1 MITIQDIVLH
11 SKPHPNMIEGA
22 RQTILKDDNIVLSIV
37 GCAQG
42 LLYGDFEKD
51 FEVAILDIN
60 SREFVTKYY
69 VSDASDDVLAYQN
82 SEQVEYIANL
92 LFKKGF
98 QVG

>member
-1 MITIQDIVLH
+1 MITIQDIISN
-11 SKPHPNMIEGA
+11 SKPHPNMMEGA
-22 RQTILKDDNIVLSIV
+22 RQTILKDDNVVLSIV
-37 GCAQG
+37 GGARG
-42 LLYGDFEKD
+42 LYGDFEKD
-51 FEVAILDIN
+51 FEIAILDNN

-69 VSDASDDVLAYQN
+69 VADASDDVLAYQD

>member
-11 SKPHPNMIEGA
+11 SKPHPNMMEGA
-22 RQTILKDDNIVLSIV
+22 RQTILKDDNVVLSIV
-37 GCAQG
+37 GGAQG
-42 LLYGDFEKD
+42 LYGDFEKD
-51 FEVAILDIN
+51 FEVAILDNN

-69 VSDASDDVLAYQN
+69 VSDAGDDVLAYQD

>member
-1 MITIQDIVLH
+1 MITIKDIISY
-11 SKPHPNMIEGA
+11 SKPHPNMMDGA
-22 RQTILKDDNIVLSIV
+22 RQTVLKDNDVVLSIV
-37 GCAQG
+37 GGARG
-42 LLYGDFEKD
+42 LYGDFEKD
-51 FEVAILDIN
+51 FEIAIIDNN

-69 VSDASDDVLAYQN
+69 VSDASDDVLAYQD

>member
-1 MITIQDIVLH
+1 MITIQDIISN
-11 SKPHPNMIEGA
+11 SKPHTNGMVGA
-22 RQTILKDDNIVLSIV
+22 RQTILKDDNVVLSIV
-37 GCAQG
+37 GGARG
-42 LLYGDFEKD
+42 LYGDFEND
-51 FEVAILDIN
+51 FEIAIIDNN

-69 VSDASDDVLAYQN
+69 VADASDDVLAYQD

>member
-11 SKPHPNMIEGA
+11 SKPHPNMMEGA
-22 RQTILKDDNIVLSIV
+22 RQTILKDDNVVLSIV
-37 GCAQG
+37 GGAQG
-42 LLYGDFEKD
+42 LYGDFEKD
-51 FEVAILDIN
+51 FEVAILDNN

-69 VSDASDDVLAYQN
+69 VSDASDDVLAYQD

>member
-11 SKPHPNMIEGA
+11 SKPHPNMMEGA
-22 RQTILKDDNIVLSIV
+22 RQTILKDDNVVLSIV
-37 GCAQG
+37 GGSQG
-42 LLYGDFEKD
+42 LYGDFEKD
-51 FEVAILDIN
+51 FEVAILDNN

-69 VSDASDDVLAYQN
+69 VSDASDDVLAYQD